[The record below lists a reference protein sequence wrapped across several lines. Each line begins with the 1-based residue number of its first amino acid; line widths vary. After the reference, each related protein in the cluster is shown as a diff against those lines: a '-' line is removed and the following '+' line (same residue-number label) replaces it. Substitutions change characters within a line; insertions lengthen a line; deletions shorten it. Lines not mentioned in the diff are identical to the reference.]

1 MTTAFRWTRSEHH
14 ILPVCFVLVVLVSVH
29 VTQAELL
36 LPDDDQGVSPA
47 VPVESL
53 DLEST

>member
-1 MTTAFRWTRSEHH
+1 MNITYFLRV
-14 ILPVCFVLVVLVSVH
+14 LLVVLVGVH

-36 LPDDDQGVSPA
+36 LPEDDQGVSPA
-47 VPVESL
+47 VPVQRL